1 MRAGSIRVG
10 SGRRRETRWF
20 AICFLLAGLSLP
32 LSGSAADSAV
42 PSGICA
48 GAWLGVTLD
57 PESVGDGVRIVQV
70 DPTGPAALAGLR
82 AGDLVSE
89 AGGVT
94 IRSADDLARWTAG
107 GLPGDTAVF
116 ALSRDGR
123 AGHVSIELWG
133 VPRAVCARRL
143 AEVPRRQNRLEESA
157 DAVRRAGQS
166 AVPDTPLPQGPA
178 REQATAGG
186 EPAGTGAPDVARSA
200 AAAASAGAGRADG
213 LKAMVAVG
221 GFEVKAAGASE
232 AIGDG
237 LREMLITA
245 LHQSGYFVLV
255 ERAELRGL
263 KVEQDLSRSGATP
276 AGAAASPSMD
286 IADIMVFG
294 AVTEFEPAAGGSSF
308 MSPMMGLPLA
318 VGAQIK
324 WSQMALDV
332 RVVDV
337 RTARVLGAQRI
348 PGMARSAQGTIAG
361 ALPIGPVSVPA
372 GLSVYRNTPMEWAVR
387 DCLRKSTYFVI
398 NSIDEDYFRH
408 R

>member
-20 AICFLLAGLSLP
+20 AICLLLAGLSLP
-32 LSGSAADSAV
+32 LSGSAADSAA
-42 PSGICA
+42 PSGTCA

-70 DPTGPAALAGLR
+70 DPTGPAALAGMR

-143 AEVPRRQNRLEESA
+143 AEVPRRQNRVEESA

-276 AGAAASPSMD
+276 AGAAASPGMD